1 MRLKDLIEA
10 VRPLSV
16 SGRTD
21 VEVRSVV
28 HDSRQVE
35 PGALFA
41 AVRGR
46 KADASRFIPDAVE
59 RGAVAVIAEAPVPA
73 ARAAVLHVSNARRA
87 LADAACAFHGHPSR
101 RLSVV
106 GITGT
111 NGKTT
116 VSYMIRSVLEGEGL
130 GTGLV
135 GTIRYVMGER
145 TIPADR
151 TTPEATDL
159 QEMLAGMA
167 HAGCAAA
174 VMEVSSH
181 SLVQERV
188 RGVEFDEAVFT
199 NLTQDHLDYHGTVE
213 NYYAAKRMLF
223 TDYCSGAKA
232 CRAIVNLDDAFGARL
247 LKECACREKIAY
259 GESPGAQVR
268 PERISLGAEGSA
280 FTVRSPWGDA
290 DLRLRLLGRYN
301 VSNALAA
308 FAACAALGVKPG
320 RIAAALSAMTA
331 VPGRLQELQTG
342 RGFQVFVDYAHTHD
356 AIRNVLG
363 TLREIARNRLIIVF
377 GCGGDRDRGKRPLMG
392 TAASELSDF
401 AVVTSDNPRSEEPS
415 AIIGEII
422 AGVKRRDR
430 VEVIE
435 DRREAIG
442 RAMAMAEPGDIVLI
456 AGKGHENTQ
465 SVGDKV
471 FPFDDTQVAR
481 EWLEKHHR

>member
-1 MRLKDLIEA
+1 MKLKDLIEA

-16 SGRTD
+16 SGRAE

-35 PGALFA
+35 PGALFV

-46 KADASRFIPDAVE
+46 NEDASRFISDAVE
-59 RGAVAVIAEAPVPA
+59 RGAVAVIAETPAPG
-73 ARAAVLHVSNARRA
+73 ARAAVLQVSDARRA

-101 RLSVV
+101 RLKVV

-116 VSYMIRSVLEGEGL
+116 ASYMIRSVLEGEGL
-130 GTGLV
+130 RTGLV
-135 GTIRYVMGER
+135 GTIRYVIGER
-145 TIPADR
+145 VIPADR
-151 TTPEATDL
+151 TTPEATGL
-159 QEMLAGMA
+159 QRMLAGMV
-167 HAGCAAA
+167 HAGCAAV

-188 RGVEFDEAVFT
+188 RGVEFDAVVFT
-199 NLTQDHLDYHGTVE
+199 NLTHDHLDYHGTIE

-223 TDYCSGAKA
+223 REHCSGAKD
-232 CRAIVNLDDAFGARL
+232 CRAIINLDDPFGGRL
-247 LKECACREKIAY
+247 LSECVCREKIGY
-259 GESPGAQVR
+259 GERPGAQVR
-268 PERISLGAEGSA
+268 PEGVRLGADGSV
-280 FTVRSPWGDA
+280 FTVRSPWGDVE
-290 DLRLRLLGRYN
+290 LRLRLLGRYN

-308 FAACAALGVKPG
+308 FASCAALGVRPE

-331 VPGRLQELQTG
+331 VPGRLQEVLTG

-356 AIRNVLG
+356 AIQNVLG
-363 TLREIARNRLIIVF
+363 TLREITRKRLIIVF
-377 GCGGDRDRGKRPLMG
+377 GCGGDRDNRKRPLMG
-392 TAASELSDF
+392 AAASELSDF
-401 AVVTSDNPRSEEPS
+401 AIVTSDNPRREEPA
-415 AIIGEII
+415 AIIAQII

-430 VEVIE
+430 VEVVE

-442 RAMAMAEPGDIVLI
+442 RAMGMAAPGDVLLI

-465 SVGDKV
+465 AFGDKV
-471 FPFDDTQVAR
+471 FPFDDTQVVR
-481 EWLEKHHR
+481 EWLETHPQ